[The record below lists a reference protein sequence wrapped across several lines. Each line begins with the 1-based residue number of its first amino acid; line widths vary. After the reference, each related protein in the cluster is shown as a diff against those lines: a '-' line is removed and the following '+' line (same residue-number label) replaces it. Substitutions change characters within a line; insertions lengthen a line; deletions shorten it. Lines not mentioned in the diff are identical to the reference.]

1 MAAERLAA
9 APQVDALRFDAGSLS
24 LNLVATVARRF
35 AEPVERLTSVE
46 HLRDWLAG
54 VGLDVETVP
63 TEDDLI
69 RVRSL
74 REHLDALFRSA
85 LAGARPPADAV
96 AGINSAVACGVPR
109 LSAARARF
117 ALASPASASAERA
130 LDPVMALI
138 ATDAIRILVGSD
150 RRDLRVCAADDC
162 RMLYLAHGRRARRW
176 CSSDRCGNRSR
187 VAAHR
192 ARSGQ
197 RQAKASG
204 EEVS

>member
-1 MAAERLAA
+1 MAADRHAA
-9 APQVDALRFDAGSLS
+9 APQVSAPRFDAGSLS

-54 VGLDVETVP
+54 VGLKVETAP

-69 RVRSL
+69 RVRCL

-85 LAGARPPADAV
+85 LAGARPPADVV
-96 AGINSAVACGVPR
+96 AEINSAVAGGVPR
-109 LSAARARF
+109 LSATRAGF
-117 ALASPASASAERA
+117 ALASPASAGSA

-138 ATDAIRILVGSD
+138 AADAIRILVGSD

-192 ARSGQ
+192 ARSGH
-197 RQAKASG
+197 RQATARR
-204 EEVS
+204 EQVS

>member
-1 MAAERLAA
+1 MAAQRKAA

-54 VGLDVETVP
+54 VGLNVETAP

-69 RVRSL
+69 RVRWL

-85 LAGARPPADAV
+85 LAGARPPADVV
-96 AGINSAVACGVPR
+96 AEINSAVACGVPR
-109 LSAARARF
+109 LSATRAGF
-117 ALASPASASAERA
+117 ALASPASAGSA

-138 ATDAIRILVGSD
+138 ATDAIGILVGSD

-197 RQAKASG
+197 RQAKARG
-204 EEVS
+204 EQVS

>member
-54 VGLDVETVP
+54 VGLDVETAP

-69 RVRSL
+69 RIRSL

-96 AGINSAVACGVPR
+96 AEINSAVACGVPR
-109 LSAARARF
+109 LSATRARF
-117 ALASPASASAERA
+117 ALASPATAGRA

-138 ATDAIRILVGSD
+138 ATDAIRILVGGE

-176 CSSDRCGNRSR
+176 CSSARCGNRSR

-192 ARSGQ
+192 ARSGD
-197 RQAKASG
+197 RQAKARG

>member
-1 MAAERLAA
+1 MAAERHAA
-9 APQVDALRFDAGSLS
+9 APQVSALRFDAGSLS

-54 VGLDVETVP
+54 VGLNVETEP
-63 TEDDLI
+63 AEDDLI
-69 RVRSL
+69 RVRCL

-85 LAGARPPADAV
+85 LAGARPPADVV
-96 AGINSAVACGVPR
+96 AEINSAVACGVPR
-109 LSAARARF
+109 VSASRAGF
-117 ALASPASASAERA
+117 ALASPASAGSA

-138 ATDAIRILVGSD
+138 AADAIRILVGSD

-162 RMLYLAHGRRARRW
+162 RMLYLVHGRRARRW

-192 ARSGQ
+192 ARSGH
-197 RQAKASG
+197 RQATGRG
-204 EEVS
+204 EQVS

>member
-1 MAAERLAA
+1 MAAQRKAA

-54 VGLDVETVP
+54 VGLNVETAP
-63 TEDDLI
+63 TEADLI
-69 RVRSL
+69 RVRWL

-85 LAGARPPADAV
+85 LAGARPPADVV
-96 AGINSAVACGVPR
+96 AEINSAVACGVPR
-109 LSAARARF
+109 LSATRAGF
-117 ALASPASASAERA
+117 ALASPASAGSA

-197 RQAKASG
+197 RQAKARG
-204 EEVS
+204 EQVS

>member
-54 VGLDVETVP
+54 VGLDVETAP

-96 AGINSAVACGVPR
+96 AEINSVVACGVPR
-109 LSAARARF
+109 LSATRARF
-117 ALASPASASAERA
+117 RLASPASAGRA

-138 ATDAIRILVGSD
+138 ATDAIRILVGGD

-176 CSSDRCGNRSR
+176 CSSARCGNRSR

-192 ARSGQ
+192 ARSGD
-197 RQAKASG
+197 RQAKARG

>member
-1 MAAERLAA
+1 MAAERHAA
-9 APQVDALRFDAGSLS
+9 APQVTALRFDAGSLS

-35 AEPVERLTSVE
+35 AEPVERLTSAE

-54 VGLDVETVP
+54 VGLDAETAP

-69 RVRSL
+69 RVRCL
-74 REHLDALFRSA
+74 REHLDAVFRSA
-85 LAGARPPADAV
+85 LAGARPPADVV
-96 AGINSAVACGVPR
+96 AEINSAAACGVPR
-109 LSAARARF
+109 LSATRTGF
-117 ALASPASASAERA
+117 ALASPGSAGSALE
-130 LDPVMALI
+130 PVIALI
-138 ATDAIRILVGSD
+138 AADAIRILVGGD

-197 RQAKASG
+197 RQAKARG

>member
-1 MAAERLAA
+1 MAARRKAA

-54 VGLDVETVP
+54 VGLNVETAP

-69 RVRSL
+69 RVRWL

-96 AGINSAVACGVPR
+96 AEINSAVACGVPR
-109 LSAARARF
+109 LSATRAGF
-117 ALASPASASAERA
+117 ALASPASAGSA

-197 RQAKASG
+197 RQAKARG
-204 EEVS
+204 EQVS